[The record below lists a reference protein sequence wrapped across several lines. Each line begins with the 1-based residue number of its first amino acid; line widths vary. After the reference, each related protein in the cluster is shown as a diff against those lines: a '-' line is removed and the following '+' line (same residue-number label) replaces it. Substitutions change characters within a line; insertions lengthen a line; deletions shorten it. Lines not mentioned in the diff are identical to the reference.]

1 MVSGLM
7 KRERTKMPVVMV
19 AGAIKPFPAM
29 VEKLATVP
37 DGVEWL
43 NDYKARGENPR
54 VPVIM
59 RESGGQWS
67 WLGLRS
73 AFFLNGGERVSFKG
87 STRTATRKEMDFTDG
102 SQKWLWLIDETPA
115 LSLGVFL
122 APSPLES
129 KEHAREYD
137 KKGINGLLTPAQAA
151 ARLGWKGGDG
161 VAAAE
166 RFMDYLFACMD
177 GNCKLMEIRKGRL
190 GNVRLP
196 SPAEMVEKRMD
207 WRELAATIAA
217 MGETI
222 TRQGETLE
230 ALRTEVATLRGLVI

>member
-1 MVSGLM
+1 M
-7 KRERTKMPVVMV
+7 KRERTKMNVVMV

-43 NDYKARGENPR
+43 EEYKTRGENPR

-59 RESGGQWS
+59 RDSGGAWS

-73 AFFLNGGERVSFKG
+73 AFFLNGGERVSYKG
-87 STRTATRKEMDFTDG
+87 ATRRAERREMDFTDG
-102 SQKWLWLIDETPA
+102 SRKWIWVIDETPA

-122 APSPLES
+122 APFPLES

-137 KKGINGLLTPAQAA
+137 KKGINGLLTSAQAA
-151 ARLGWKGGDG
+151 ARMGWKGGDG

-166 RFMDYLFACMD
+166 RFMDYLFACMG
-177 GNCKLMEIRKGRL
+177 GNEKLMEIRRGRL

-196 SPAEMVEKRMD
+196 SPAEIVEKRMD
-207 WRELAATIAA
+207 WRELAATIAK
-217 MGETI
+217 M
-222 TRQGETLE
+222 GETLE
-230 ALRTEVATLRGLVI
+230 TLRGEVEMLRGEVETLRGLVI

>member
-1 MVSGLM
+1 M
-7 KRERTKMPVVMV
+7 KRERTKMDVVMV

-29 VEKLATVP
+29 AEKLATVP

-43 NDYKARGENPR
+43 EEYKARGENPR

-59 RESGGQWS
+59 RESGGKWS

-87 STRTATRKEMDFTDG
+87 ATRTATRKEMDFTDG
-102 SQKWLWLIDETPA
+102 SRKWLWVIDETPA

-122 APSPLES
+122 APFPLES
-129 KEHAREYD
+129 KEHARKYD
-137 KKGINGLLTPAQAA
+137 REGINGLLTPAKAA
-151 ARLGWKGGDG
+151 ARMGWKGGDG

-166 RFMDYLFACMD
+166 RFLDYLFACMA
-177 GNCKLMEIRKGRL
+177 GNDKLMEIRRDRL
-190 GNVRLP
+190 GNVKLP
-196 SPAEMVEKRMD
+196 SPAEMVERRME

-217 MGETI
+217 MGETVA
-222 TRQGETLE
+222 RLE
-230 ALRTEVATLRGLVI
+230 GEVATLRGEVATLHTLVI